1 MKKIRISAVLMAMC
15 ISAGMCLSGCKQ
27 AKVQNTTG
35 QSSSDASVSSDAQNS
50 AASDVSASDSGLSFS
65 VETGDPSTSANG
77 TGGATTSFVKMSY
90 EQNYDQ
96 AAIDEMGKVVTVKDK
111 TFTAVD
117 YNFYFANEYKQ
128 LLLMNMYG
136 QASVPMTQAGFLDMK
151 GKLTSDYTVAQ
162 YLQNSIVSDFQGEVW
177 LLEFAQ
183 KKNLKLDDEIN
194 KKIESQFTS
203 TKETAEGMG
212 MTLDEYLQSFYGP
225 DANAD
230 RLREILQRY
239 ELVNLAMKVY
249 IEEYQ
254 FAEGETLLP
263 TVYHVLFPSLDLT
276 TGEALPDDKKAEA
289 KKRAEDFKASVT
301 SLDDMKAKAEAAVA
315 DKTAAEAAE
324 YTVSLGQMVEP
335 FEDWCFAEHQIGDVG
350 FVETQYGYHVIYFVG
365 KKEADDDQKFEIAK
379 KAMHKEMND
388 AIDAGGYEATIK

>member
-1 MKKIRISAVLMAMC
+1 MKPFP
-15 ISAGMCLSGCKQ
+15 
-27 AKVQNTTG
+27 
-35 QSSSDASVSSDAQNS
+35 ASEA
-50 AASDVSASDSGLSFS
+50 
-65 VETGDPSTSANG
+65 TS
-77 TGGATTSFVKMSY
+77 
-90 EQNYDQ
+90 
-96 AAIDEMGKVVTVKDK
+96 
-111 TFTAVD
+111 
-117 YNFYFANEYKQ
+117 
-128 LLLMNMYG
+128 
-136 QASVPMTQAGFLDMK
+136 
-151 GKLTSDYTVAQ
+151 
-162 YLQNSIVSDFQGEVW
+162 
-177 LLEFAQ
+177 
-183 KKNLKLDDEIN
+183 
-194 KKIESQFTS
+194 
-203 TKETAEGMG
+203 
-212 MTLDEYLQSFYGP
+212 
-225 DANAD
+225 NAD

-365 KKEADDDQKFEIAK
+365 KKEADDDQKYEIAK
-379 KAMHKEMND
+379 KAMHKGMND